1 MQIRGWSNFGAIFFG
16 SVFCSL
22 EIIIIVSSLT
32 GEGVDHLR
40 NHLKN
45 LSEEKIWKHDS
56 GTVTNKVFFSQ
67 NGSNEFKSPQQIC
80 ANSVR
85 AALLDTTPS
94 NVAYTIKPK
103 IVDWNEEEEVFL
115 STFSYY
121 LLKGLYI
128 AVEIDCEKDRVARL
142 IVGKEGQRI
151 AEITDRVRSHMHTLF
166 QRDLVLRINVKCNKK
181 EYNIY

>member
-1 MQIRGWSNFGAIFFG
+1 M
-16 SVFCSL
+16 
-22 EIIIIVSSLT
+22 
-32 GEGVDHLR
+32 
-40 NHLKN
+40 
-45 LSEEKIWKHDS
+45 
-56 GTVTNKVFFSQ
+56 
-67 NGSNEFKSPQQIC
+67 
-80 ANSVR
+80 
-85 AALLDTTPS
+85 DTTPS

-115 STFSYY
+115 PTFSYY

-128 AVEIDCEKDRVARL
+128 AVEIDCEKNRVARL